1 MGGKGER
8 WGATKLISVWIRV
21 WQRYFVTDCRLRFT
35 GFHFQG
41 PRFQGPMS
49 QGRKSQV
56 LGSQFQS
63 RRVPGHTVSGLGF
76 QGPRF
81 WVLGFQTPWFW
92 VSGSRVPGPR
102 VPGPGSQVLILDY
115 AFLGVEISEKLNTS
129 FSFSTFVLWP
139 KSLPFFRSLQCLEFI
154 YILLIWNA
162 YLLEL
167 VYFLIFFSRKIWKLE
182 ISDIYRLKQHVGLS
196 FQVYFELCKT
206 CTIKQYKY

>member
-1 MGGKGER
+1 
-8 WGATKLISVWIRV
+8 
-21 WQRYFVTDCRLRFT
+21 
-35 GFHFQG
+35 
-41 PRFQGPMS
+41 MS

-139 KSLPFFRSLQCLEFI
+139 NPFFLSLQCLEFI
-154 YILLIWNA
+154 YIMFIWNA

-167 VYFLIFFSRKIWKLE
+167 VYFLIFFPRKIWKLE
-182 ISDIYRLKQHVGLS
+182 ISDIYRLKQHVGLY
-196 FQVYFELCKT
+196 FQIYFELYKT